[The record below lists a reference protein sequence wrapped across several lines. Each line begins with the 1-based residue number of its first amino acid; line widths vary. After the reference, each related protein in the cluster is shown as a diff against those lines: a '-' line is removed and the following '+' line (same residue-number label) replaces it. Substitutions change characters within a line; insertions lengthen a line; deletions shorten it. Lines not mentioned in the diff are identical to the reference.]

1 MRRFDYYK
9 PLGFE
14 QAFKLLTRPGKV
26 AYPLAGATDLIPMI
40 RDELLKPDVVVDIK
54 ELPGMRD
61 IIETEEGVAIGA
73 GLAVAVRVTAGAGE
87 RVDVGAG
94 SEVATVVELG
104 VWVGDAVQ
112 EQMQDTNANM
122 KKNKEEQVDFSS
134 IVGRIMAAMGSGIMR

>member
-1 MRRFDYYK
+1 M
-9 PLGFE
+9 
-14 QAFKLLTRPGKV
+14 
-26 AYPLAGATDLIPMI
+26 
-40 RDELLKPDVVVDIK
+40 
-54 ELPGMRD
+54 
-61 IIETEEGVAIGA
+61 
-73 GLAVAVRVTAGAGE
+73 RVTAGAGE